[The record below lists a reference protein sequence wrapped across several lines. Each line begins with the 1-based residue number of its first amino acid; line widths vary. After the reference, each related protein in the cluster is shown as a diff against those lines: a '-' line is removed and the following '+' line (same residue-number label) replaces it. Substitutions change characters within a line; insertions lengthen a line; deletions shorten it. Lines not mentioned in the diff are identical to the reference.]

1 MACLQDRN
9 ALVCG
14 ASQGIGRAAA
24 IELARLGAS
33 VTVVARSEEALGEV
47 VTEMSSDGGQK
58 HGYLVADFSNRDAL
72 REKVAGHVAAVGT
85 VHVLVNNTGGP
96 PAGPVLDADEAA
108 LTQAFGNHL
117 LCNQMLVQSVAP
129 GMKQAGFGRIINIIS
144 TSVIAPIRGLGVSN
158 TIRGAVANWARTLAG
173 ELAPHGITVNNI
185 LPGFVDTQR
194 LRSIFEGKAKRTGTT
209 YEAVLAQALAT
220 IPTGRL
226 GDPAELGAVIGFL
239 ASPEASYLN
248 GVNLP
253 VDGGRTAVQ

>member
-1 MACLQDRN
+1 MACLQGRN

-24 IELARLGAS
+24 IELARLGTS
-33 VTVVARSEEALGEV
+33 VTIVARSEEVLSGV
-47 VTEMSSDGGQK
+47 VAELPSDDVQT
-58 HGYLVADFSNRDAL
+58 HGYLVADFANRDAL
-72 REKVAGHVAAVGT
+72 REKVAGHIASVGA

-117 LCNQMLVQSVAP
+117 LCNQMLVQSVTP
-129 GMKQAGFGRIINIIS
+129 GMKQASYGRIINIIS

-194 LRSIFEGKAKRTGTT
+194 LRSIFEGRAKKTRTT
-209 YEAVLAQALAT
+209 YEAVLEQALAT
-220 IPTGRL
+220 IPVGRL
-226 GDPAELGAVIGFL
+226 GDPSELGAVIGFL
-239 ASPEASYLN
+239 ASPAAAYVN

>member
-1 MACLQDRN
+1 MSCLEKKN

-14 ASQGIGRAAA
+14 ASQGIGQAAA

-33 VTVVARSEEALGEV
+33 VTVVAR
-47 VTEMSSDGGQK
+47 TE
-58 HGYLVADFSNRDAL
+58 DAL
-72 REKVAGHVAAVGT
+72 REVVSELPATGDQSHGYLSVDFGDRVALTSKVKAHVASVQT

-96 PAGPVLDADEAA
+96 PGGPLFEADEAA
-108 LTQAFGNHL
+108 LVQAFGSHL
-117 LCNQMLVQSVAP
+117 LCNQWLVQATVP
-129 GMKQAGFGRIINIIS
+129 GMKQAGFGRIVNIIS
-144 TSVIAPIRGLGVSN
+144 TSVIAPIQGLGVSN

-173 ELAPHGITVNNI
+173 ELAPHGITVNNV

-194 LRSIFEGKAKRTGTT
+194 LRSILHNKADKAGVP
-209 YEAVLAQALAT
+209 YETILERALAT

-226 GDPAELGAVIGFL
+226 AVPGELGAVIGFL
-239 ASPEASYLN
+239 ASPAASYVN

>member
-1 MACLQDRN
+1 MACLQGRN

-33 VTVVARSEEALGEV
+33 VTVVARSEEALREV
-47 VTEMSSDGGQK
+47 VAAMPSDGGET
-58 HGYLVADFSNRDAL
+58 HGYIVADFAKRDEL
-72 REKVAGHVAAVGT
+72 REKITQHVSSIGT
-85 VHVLVNNTGGP
+85 VHVLVNNSGGP

-129 GMKQAGFGRIINIIS
+129 GMKEAGFGRIINIIS

-194 LRSIFEGKAKRTGTT
+194 LRSIFEGKAQKAGTT
-209 YEAVLAQALAT
+209 YEAVLAQALTT

-239 ASPEASYLN
+239 ASPAASYVN